1 MLVQLKNFY
10 LEDEGKNIGVLYL
23 VSVTADQALRHC
35 HRAHEIGVSALCQ
48 PPLLPPS
55 ASPLL
60 PLLNQGLPKCQ
71 DPQLGSTSQSHQLYT
86 SRPLEVASRDP
97 GLGNKVPQ
105 FSRCQPCYSTPAPRY
120 HCGAPQHRTAVV
132 VAGGL

>member
-1 MLVQLKNFY
+1 MLVQSKNIN

-23 VSVTADQALRHC
+23 VFVTADQALRHC
-35 HRAHEIGVSALCQ
+35 HRAHVKGVSSLCQ

-60 PLLNQGLPKCQ
+60 PLLHQGTPKRQ

-97 GLGNKVPQ
+97 GLGNKVQQ
-105 FSRCQPCYSTPAPRY
+105 FSRC
-120 HCGAPQHRTAVV
+120 
-132 VAGGL
+132 